1 MISAFMLDNYPRM
14 LVEVLLFMA
23 QVPERHQTYE
33 VSKVGTSLTRKF
45 WWSLSFLLNGLGV
58 KFM

>member
-45 WWSLSFLLNGLGV
+45 
-58 KFM
+58 